1 MDKFD
6 RSALGRTRVV
16 LGTIGITLACIA
28 VALGVDSFNWPTLTP
43 DQQFRAILLD
53 VALPLLLAVPLSYFL
68 LSKLRQLAIAHW
80 QLSVHA
86 ATDSLTSVLNRGA
99 FTALVEAYL
108 DEVKSS
114 ERDTKGA
121 LLIIDADNFK
131 AINDRYG
138 HDKGDDALRLIA
150 GSVSGVLRSVDLV
163 GRIGGEEF
171 GVFLPGSSPISA
183 EAVAERIRLTINGA
197 EFLPEGKQHRL
208 SVSIGGAAFDR
219 RLPYRELFRVADQ
232 QLYLAKENG
241 RNRVSVSPITH
252 YEGFAAAAA

>member
-1 MDKFD
+1 M
-6 RSALGRTRVV
+6 
-16 LGTIGITLACIA
+16 LGTIGITLACVA
-28 VALGVDSFNWPTLTP
+28 VALGVDSLGWASLSAAQRT
-43 DQQFRAILLD
+43 RALAID
-53 VALPLLLAVPLSYFL
+53 IGLPLLLAGPLSYVL

-108 DEVKSS
+108 HEVKSS

-131 AINDRYG
+131 SINDRYG
-138 HDKGDDALRLIA
+138 HDRGDDALRLIA
-150 GSVSGVLRSVDLV
+150 SSVSGALRSVDLV

-197 EFLPEGKQHRL
+197 EFLPEGKLHRL

-219 RLPYRELFRVADQ
+219 RLPYRELFRFADQ
-232 QLYLAKENG
+232 HLYLAKENG
-241 RNRVSVSPITH
+241 RNQVSVSPITH
-252 YEGFAAAAA
+252 YEGFTAEAA

>member
-1 MDKFD
+1 MDKLD
-6 RSALGRTRVV
+6 LSELGWPRVV
-16 LGTIGITLACIA
+16 LGSIGITLACVA
-28 VALGVDSFNWPTLTP
+28 VALGMDSFNWPTLTP

-53 VALPLLLAVPLSYFL
+53 VALPLVLAGPLTYGL
-68 LSKLRQLAIAHW
+68 LSKLRQLAIAHR

-86 ATDSLTSVLNRGA
+86 ATDSLTAVLNRGA

-108 DEVKSS
+108 SEVKSK
-114 ERDTKGA
+114 ERETKGA

-131 AINDRYG
+131 SINDQYG

-150 GSVSGVLRSVDLV
+150 STVTGVLRGVDLV

-197 EFLPEGKQHRL
+197 EFVPEGKLQRL

-219 RLPYRELFRVADQ
+219 PLPYRELFRFADQ

-252 YEGFAAAAA
+252 YKGFAAAAA